1 MSLENLPA
9 GRKLLLVF
17 AALFVVA
24 AAFLAATAGA
34 GRMAAGSGLK
44 VGEALA
50 PLGDAAMEIQLEGAL
65 ARIRMEEVAA
75 GEPGVGIEDFVAA
88 MEDASSVDLGQFRLW
103 YSQAGTPER
112 RRRGGSPPPIRP
124 PSTPPRPRS

>member
-9 GRKLLLVF
+9 WRKLLLVF
-17 AALFVVA
+17 AALFAVA

-65 ARIRMEEVAA
+65 ARIIARRVSSGYARLTCRLETGQTLEARASLKENHRVGDAVRL
-75 GEPGVGIEDFVAA
+75 GVEPAFAHLVSA
-88 MEDASSVDLGQFRLW
+88 
-103 YSQAGTPER
+103 
-112 RRRGGSPPPIRP
+112 
-124 PSTPPRPRS
+124 